1 MDINSLY
8 NTYFDNS
15 VNNAN
20 TDALQ
25 NTAKKNMANSSEEE
39 LMDVCKQFESYFIE
53 QVMKEMI
60 KTVPTS
66 DKSNQLVDYF
76 KDMTVQELSTKVQEQ
91 SGLGLAQTMYEQLK
105 RNYNIQ

>member
-8 NTYFDNS
+8 NNYFDTS
-15 VNNAN
+15 VSAAN
-20 TDALQ
+20 TNALE
-25 NTAKKNMANSSEEE
+25 NAANKDMTKSSDDE

-60 KTVPTS
+60 KTVPNS
-66 DKSNQLVDYF
+66 DQSNQLVDYF
-76 KDMTVQELSTKVQEQ
+76 KDLTIQDLSSQVQKQ

-105 RNYNIQ
+105 RNYNID